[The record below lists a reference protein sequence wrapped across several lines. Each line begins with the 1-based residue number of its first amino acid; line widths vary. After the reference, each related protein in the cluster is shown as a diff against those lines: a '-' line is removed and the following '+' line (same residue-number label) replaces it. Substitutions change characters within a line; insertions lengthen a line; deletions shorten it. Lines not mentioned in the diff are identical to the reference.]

1 MIKIIHNPRCRKS
14 REALKILIEKKL
26 NPVVIEYLKQN
37 LNKTQ
42 IKEIISFLKQEDL
55 NKIIRKNESIYKER
69 YREKKFSKSELVNVI
84 YENPIL
90 LERPIVIKG
99 NRAIIGRP
107 PEKILDL
114 FK

>member
-26 NPVVIEYLKQN
+26 NPVIIEYLKQN
-37 LNKTQ
+37 LNKIQ
-42 IKEIISFLKQEDL
+42 IKEIISLLNQEDL

-69 YREKKFSKSELVNVI
+69 YREKKFSDTELINVI

>member
-1 MIKIIHNPRCRKS
+1 MLKIIHNPRCRKS
-14 REALKILIEKKL
+14 RDALKIWIEKKL
-26 NPVVIEYLKQN
+26 NPVIIEYLKQN

-42 IKEIISFLKQEDL
+42 IKEIISLLNQEDL
-55 NKIIRKNESIYKER
+55 NKVIRKNESIYKEK
-69 YREKKFSKSELVNVI
+69 YREKKISGSELINAI
-84 YENPIL
+84 FENPIL

>member
-26 NPVVIEYLKQN
+26 NPVIIDYLKQN

-42 IKEIISFLKQEDL
+42 IKEVISFLNQEDL
-55 NKIIRKNESIYKER
+55 NNIIRKNESIYKES
-69 YREKKFSKSELVNVI
+69 YRGKKFSVSELINII

>member
-55 NKIIRKNESIYKER
+55 NKIIRKNESIYKKR
-69 YREKKFSKSELVNVI
+69 YREKKFSESELVNVI